1 MKKIYLIIIFIFIS
15 FKAIAVGGLWVEVPW
30 SLTDL
35 LERDFKI
42 IEINESEKQENYI
55 VNFYYLE
62 NNKNTVICEVVLW
75 WGRDI
80 NRSFD
85 TGETQCYLE
94 KDFKD

>member
-1 MKKIYLIIIFIFIS
+1 MNQKNKKIIFCTESMVS
-15 FKAIAVGGLWVEVPW
+15 FV
-30 SLTDL
+30 
-35 LERDFKI
+35 
-42 IEINESEKQENYI
+42 
-55 VNFYYLE
+55 